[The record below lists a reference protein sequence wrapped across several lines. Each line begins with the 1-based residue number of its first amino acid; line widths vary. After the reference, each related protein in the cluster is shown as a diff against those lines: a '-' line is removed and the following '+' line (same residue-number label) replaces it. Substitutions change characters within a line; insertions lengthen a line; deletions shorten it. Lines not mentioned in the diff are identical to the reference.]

1 MDQSNFI
8 VIIVEDVIL
17 KILKKKKLQFKYN
30 QKAFH
35 MFRPQ
40 FSLQT
45 AVHPYLFNL
54 SIFFFNLQ
62 SQSSELKFSAG

>member
-8 VIIVEDVIL
+8 VIIEDVIL
-17 KILKKKKLQFKYN
+17 KILKKKTAVQIQ

-45 AVHPYLFNL
+45 AVHPYSFICL
-54 SIFFFNLQ
+54 FFNLQ
-62 SQSSELKFSAG
+62 SQSSEI

>member
-17 KILKKKKLQFKYN
+17 KILKKKAAVQIQPK
-30 QKAFH
+30 
-35 MFRPQ
+35 
-40 FSLQT
+40 SLSHHGS
-45 AVHPYLFNL
+45 VYSSPYKMPYIRIYLFVYY
-54 SIFFFNLQ
+54 FFNLQ